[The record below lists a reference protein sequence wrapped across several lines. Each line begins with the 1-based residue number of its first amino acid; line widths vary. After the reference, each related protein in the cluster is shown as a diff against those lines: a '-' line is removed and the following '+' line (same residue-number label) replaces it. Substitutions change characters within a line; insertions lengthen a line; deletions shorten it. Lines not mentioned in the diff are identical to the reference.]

1 MKSFKRF
8 DLLEAIELWA
18 LDNDCIASEQE
29 LSDLFDQEIAPLVIA
44 QYGENDHDAMIQAF
58 NDWSDGLCKDDQ
70 LHDYQYNN
78 YGYVGKYS
86 NE

>member
-18 LDNDCIASEQE
+18 LDNGCISSEQE
-29 LSDLFDQEIAPLVIA
+29 LSDLFDVEIAQLVID

-58 NDWSDGLCKDDQ
+58 NDWSDGLCEDDQ
-70 LHDYQYNN
+70 LHDQQYNH
-78 YGYVGKYS
+78 YSYVGKYS
-86 NE
+86 

>member
-8 DLLEAIELWA
+8 DLLEAVELWA
-18 LDNDCIASEQE
+18 DDNGCISSEEE
-29 LSDLFDQEIAPLVIA
+29 LSDLFDAEISQLVID

-70 LHDYQYNN
+70 LHEQQYKN
-78 YGYVGKYS
+78 YAYVGKYS
-86 NE
+86 